1 MPRTPSNHEQHTL
14 AIAQALRELERR
26 LDLLV
31 QALSHESA
39 PVSVEGARTE
49 REARRLICEAYA
61 TIDYAPDDQVNE
73 SPVCLGVIGGS
84 AAVIDRAEA
93 VNVAKG
99 ELRDRC
105 KAISYLRVRV
115 PVKDGRAGAW

>member
-1 MPRTPSNHEQHTL
+1 MAEPANHESHNL
-14 AIAQALRELERR
+14 AIAAALRELERR
-26 LDLLV
+26 ARLFV

-39 PVSVEGARTE
+39 PVSAEAARTE
-49 REARRLICEAYA
+49 REARRLVCEAYA

-93 VNVAKG
+93 VNAAKDQ
-99 ELRDRC
+99 LRERC
-105 KAISYLRVRV
+105 TAIRHLRVRV
-115 PVKDGRAGAW
+115 PGQGRARADAW